1 MAAVPPAGP
10 ERRPPRPGSLERP
23 VNGRLYRGT
32 WLLLGLPLLVAAF
45 SVARPVPLP
54 PPQVSSTFDGDTA
67 IRLADDLA
75 QNYPNRYPGSVGALQ
90 AANWFRDQLRP
101 YGFAVRTEP
110 FTAVIPGQGR
120 VRLQNLVAEAVGRS
134 PQTIVVMAHRDDD
147 GRGQGAND
155 NASGTAALIELARSY
170 AARVTP
176 AHTIVFLS
184 TDGGAFGALGAAHFL
199 SRPGDRNDVIA
210 VVNLDAI
217 AGRGAVRL
225 QIAGDTPRSP
235 SGVLLETAS
244 ARIAAETGQAP
255 QRPSVLEQLIDLG
268 LPFSLYEQAPF
279 LAAGIPAITITTA
292 GDRPPDAPSDT
303 ADRLEARRLGQV
315 GAAAQ
320 TLVAT
325 LDQGLEFA
333 QGTSSYLA
341 IGRLIRGWAVELVL
355 IAALL
360 PFLAAAV
367 DLFARCRRRHIPLA
381 PALRSYR
388 SRLAFWIWVVL
399 LFELFGLLGA
409 WPAGA
414 ARPIAP
420 ASAAA
425 RDWPATALLGLAVLA
440 LLGWLVARERLLP
453 RRAVRAEE
461 ELAAH
466 TVALL
471 SLGALALVVVALNPF
486 ALVFLLPS
494 LHAWLWLPN
503 VRRVSRWG
511 RAAVLAAGF
520 LGPAVLIGSFAIRFG
535 LGWDAPWYL
544 LELRGVGY
552 LPFAV
557 LPVAVA
563 WLAGAA
569 QVTALAAGRYAPYP
583 SRAERPPRGPIRET
597 VRRIVLAGRSSR
609 RATARKRRALEG

>member
-1 MAAVPPAGP
+1 
-10 ERRPPRPGSLERP
+10 
-23 VNGRLYRGT
+23 
-32 WLLLGLPLLVAAF
+32 
-45 SVARPVPLP
+45 
-54 PPQVSSTFDGDTA
+54 
-67 IRLADDLA
+67 
-75 QNYPNRYPGSVGALQ
+75 
-90 AANWFRDQLRP
+90 
-101 YGFAVRTEP
+101 
-110 FTAVIPGQGR
+110 
-120 VRLQNLVAEAVGRS
+120 
-134 PQTIVVMAHRDDD
+134 
-147 GRGQGAND
+147 
-155 NASGTAALIELARSY
+155 
-170 AARVTP
+170 
-176 AHTIVFLS
+176 
-184 TDGGAFGALGAAHFL
+184 
-199 SRPGDRNDVIA
+199 
-210 VVNLDAI
+210 
-217 AGRGAVRL
+217 
-225 QIAGDTPRSP
+225 
-235 SGVLLETAS
+235 
-244 ARIAAETGQAP
+244 
-255 QRPSVLEQLIDLG
+255 
-268 LPFSLYEQAPF
+268 
-279 LAAGIPAITITTA
+279 
-292 GDRPPDAPSDT
+292 
-303 ADRLEARRLGQV
+303 LGQV

-440 LLGWLVARERLLP
+440 LLGWLVVRERLLP
-453 RRAVRAEE
+453 RRPVRPEE
-461 ELAAH
+461 ELAGH
-466 TVALL
+466 TVTLL

-503 VRRVSRWG
+503 VGRVSRWG

-520 LGPAVLIGSFAIRFG
+520 LGPVLLIGSFATRFG

-544 LELRGVGY
+544 LELRAVGY

-557 LPVAVA
+557 IPVAVG